1 MIDAAPIELTV
12 VPHPDDG
19 SLCMGCRALLVSQA
33 ARSIFQRSQH
43 GG

>member
-12 VPHPDDG
+12 GPHPDDG
-19 SLCMGCRALLVSQA
+19 SLYMACRALLVSQA
-33 ARSIFQRSQH
+33 ARSIFQRSQQ